1 MLRLEIVI
9 MSPETE
15 DEAIKEALK
24 KILCNKYKR
33 NVRITSFLKK
43 EISNWRRS
51 IVSRVYLRVAPVPRQ
66 VGISASLQPDEGD
79 SCDETTVIVK
89 QFNPDFFGPD
99 WYGATGEDF
108 IIAQE
113 SLGRILSGKRIAP
126 EFYGTVCDV
135 EKGRYWLLM
144 EDLGENLRF
153 KREYF
158 AKEEMKHCLSLVE
171 KLARIHLLFAEKEE
185 ELKVPGIA
193 GSDMHKSARSAWR
206 DGCESATFGAPDN
219 IEKILQTGKFPWLN
233 EMATDFAAIMEPCR
247 SIIDFLISWPFC
259 FTHGDRYNPENM
271 VIGREGEEP
280 IYYFIDWDDVA
291 FGPVLDDLAGFL
303 NYQNSPCHT
312 DDFADFGYGRK
323 ETEELA
329 LVERYWE
336 CVKGSPLVPEELE
349 ECLMMYKYYKL
360 MHTIRCICFHSE
372 CFIQSQFGE
381 VSEGEIR
388 RAIPVAIKLAKEL
401 RIM

>member
-1 MLRLEIVI
+1 
-9 MSPETE
+9 
-15 DEAIKEALK
+15 
-24 KILCNKYKR
+24 
-33 NVRITSFLKK
+33 
-43 EISNWRRS
+43 
-51 IVSRVYLRVAPVPRQ
+51 
-66 VGISASLQPDEGD
+66 
-79 SCDETTVIVK
+79 
-89 QFNPDFFGPD
+89 
-99 WYGATGEDF
+99 
-108 IIAQE
+108 
-113 SLGRILSGKRIAP
+113 
-126 EFYGTVCDV
+126 
-135 EKGRYWLLM
+135 
-144 EDLGENLRF
+144 
-153 KREYF
+153 
-158 AKEEMKHCLSLVE
+158 
-171 KLARIHLLFAEKEE
+171 
-185 ELKVPGIA
+185 
-193 GSDMHKSARSAWR
+193 
-206 DGCESATFGAPDN
+206 
-219 IEKILQTGKFPWLN
+219 
-233 EMATDFAAIMEPCR
+233 
-247 SIIDFLISWPFC
+247 
-259 FTHGDRYNPENM
+259 M